1 MKKILVVGLGYV
13 GLSFALLLAKQ
24 NEVFALDINEDKIA
38 MLKNGISPLKTE
50 EFVNALN
57 ENTFN
62 KIHFSTKMDDIIDDI
77 DYVLIATPTDYD
89 ETKDCFNV
97 SSVSSV
103 IEQVKKYKSAKIIIK
118 STVPVGFTSS
128 FNMDNLYFSPE
139 FLREDK
145 AIFDIL
151 NPSRIIIGGKEDN
164 DIKDLF
170 LSLSNS
176 KDVEVLFTTSSE
188 AEAIKLF
195 SNAYLAMRVAFFNE
209 IDTFSLEKG
218 LDTNKVIKGI
228 SLDNRIGNYYNNPS
242 FGYGGYCLPKDTKQL
257 RSNFKDIPS
266 SMIGAIIDANEV
278 RKDYIVNLVSKCD
291 NVKTIGIYRLSM
303 KKGSDNFRNSSIN
316 DIIDKLVLEKYNIV
330 IYEPLLKEKQYK
342 GLDVIL
348 DFEEFKKSSDI
359 ILANRYDIELDKVK
373 EKVISRDLFSR
384 D

>member
-24 NEVFALDINEDKIA
+24 NEVFAVDINEEKIA

-50 EFVNALN
+50 EFINALN

-170 LSLSNS
+170 LSLSND

-278 RKDYIVNLVSKCD
+278 RKDYIVNLVSKRD

-342 GLDVIL
+342 GLDVVL

-359 ILANRYDIELDKVK
+359 ILANRYDIELDEVR

>member
-24 NEVFALDINEDKIA
+24 NEVFALDINEDKIG

-50 EFVNALN
+50 EFNNALN

-151 NPSRIIIGGKEDN
+151 NPSRIITGGKEDN

-170 LSLSNS
+170 LSLSND

-278 RKDYIVNLVSKCD
+278 RKDYIVNLVSKRD

-359 ILANRYDIELDKVK
+359 ILANRYDIELDKVR

>member
-24 NEVFALDINEDKIA
+24 NEVFALDINEDKIG

-50 EFVNALN
+50 EFNNALN

-170 LSLSNS
+170 LSLSND

-278 RKDYIVNLVSKCD
+278 RKDYIVNLVSKRD

-303 KKGSDNFRNSSIN
+303 KKR
-316 DIIDKLVLEKYNIV
+316 LRQL
-330 IYEPLLKEKQYK
+330 
-342 GLDVIL
+342 
-348 DFEEFKKSSDI
+348 
-359 ILANRYDIELDKVK
+359 
-373 EKVISRDLFSR
+373 
-384 D
+384 

>member
-24 NEVFALDINEDKIA
+24 NEVFALDINEDKIG

-50 EFVNALN
+50 EFNNALN

-170 LSLSNS
+170 LSLSND

-278 RKDYIVNLVSKCD
+278 RKDYIVNLVSKRD

-359 ILANRYDIELDKVK
+359 ILANRYDIELDKVR